1 MPRTDKQI
9 ADYMK
14 YYAGRGNKELQW
26 ALENLAKVEGKTPA
40 EIREICEREATKKP
54 KAEKKPRNEGGR
66 PMLPREEI
74 RAELLAGGTLMS
86 VSEKLGVSHSTV
98 GRERLLMVKEGLL
111 KAGRPYPGRKKD
123 KQPEAYP
130 GQINDDEPIV
140 EDDVKAYVPGEI
152 RTEPEREEPEREEPE
167 IEDDVKAYVPGE
179 IRTEPE
185 RKEPEIIEPPFV
197 SMKKAFES
205 FADSLNKSFFGDAS
219 DADEPEETAEPE
231 DDGADMFVLLDKM
244 REWVEANFGEH
255 IPIDMRCCNKTEGAQ
270 YHFRDPRT
278 GKTYRISL
286 YKQWEEDE
294 EEEEE

>member
-66 PMLPREEI
+66 PMLPRDEI

-111 KAGRPYPGRKKD
+111 KAGRPYPGKKKD
-123 KQPEAYP
+123 RQPEAYP
-130 GQINDDEPIV
+130 GQINDD
-140 EDDVKAYVPGEI
+140 
-152 RTEPEREEPEREEPE
+152 EPE

-179 IRTEPE
+179 IKTEP
-185 RKEPEIIEPPFV
+185 
-197 SMKKAFES
+197 
-205 FADSLNKSFFGDAS
+205 LTAS
-219 DADEPEETAEPE
+219 ECKEPE

-255 IPIDMRCCNKTEGAQ
+255 IPIEMRCCNKTEGAQ

-294 EEEEE
+294 EEEE

>member
-1 MPRTDKQI
+1 MRTDKQI

-40 EIREICEREATKKP
+40 EIREICERAAKP
-54 KAEKKPRNEGGR
+54 KQKEEKKPRNEGGR
-66 PMLPREEI
+66 HKLPREEI

-86 VSEKLGVSHSTV
+86 VSEKLGVSHTTV
-98 GRERLLMVKEGLL
+98 GRERLLMVEEGLL

-130 GQINDDEPIV
+130 GQINDDEP
-140 EDDVKAYVPGEI
+140 
-152 RTEPEREEPEREEPE
+152 E

-179 IRTEPE
+179 IKTES
-185 RKEPEIIEPPFV
+185 KEPSASECKKPEI
-197 SMKKAFES
+197 
-205 FADSLNKSFFGDAS
+205 
-219 DADEPEETAEPE
+219 E

-255 IPIDMRCCNKTEGAQ
+255 IPIEMRCCNKTEGAQ

-294 EEEEE
+294 EEEE

>member
-66 PMLPREEI
+66 PMLPRDEI

-111 KAGRPYPGRKKD
+111 KAGRPYPGKKKD
-123 KQPEAYP
+123 RQPEAYP
-130 GQINDDEPIV
+130 GQISDD
-140 EDDVKAYVPGEI
+140 
-152 RTEPEREEPEREEPE
+152 EPE

-179 IRTEPE
+179 IRTEP
-185 RKEPEIIEPPFV
+185 KEPTQPETPWKALSEQMCDFAVGTFGKGTRITAMFWDEDERIANV
-197 SMKKAFES
+197 SLK
-205 FADSLNKSFFGDAS
+205 
-219 DADEPEETAEPE
+219 T
-231 DDGADMFVLLDKM
+231 DDGRLIRITMEV
-244 REWVEANFGEH
+244 
-255 IPIDMRCCNKTEGAQ
+255 
-270 YHFRDPRT
+270 
-278 GKTYRISL
+278 GK
-286 YKQWEEDE
+286 
-294 EEEEE
+294 

>member
-66 PMLPREEI
+66 PMLPRDEI

-130 GQINDDEPIV
+130 GQISDDEPEI
-140 EDDVKAYVPGEI
+140 EDDVKSYVPGEI
-152 RTEPEREEPEREEPE
+152 RTEPKVPTQPKTPWKALSEQMCDFAVGTFGMGTR
-167 IEDDVKAYVPGE
+167 ITSVFWSEDDSSATVCMKAPDDRIIQITME
-179 IRTEPE
+179 E
-185 RKEPEIIEPPFV
+185 R
-197 SMKKAFES
+197 
-205 FADSLNKSFFGDAS
+205 
-219 DADEPEETAEPE
+219 
-231 DDGADMFVLLDKM
+231 
-244 REWVEANFGEH
+244 
-255 IPIDMRCCNKTEGAQ
+255 
-270 YHFRDPRT
+270 
-278 GKTYRISL
+278 
-286 YKQWEEDE
+286 
-294 EEEEE
+294 